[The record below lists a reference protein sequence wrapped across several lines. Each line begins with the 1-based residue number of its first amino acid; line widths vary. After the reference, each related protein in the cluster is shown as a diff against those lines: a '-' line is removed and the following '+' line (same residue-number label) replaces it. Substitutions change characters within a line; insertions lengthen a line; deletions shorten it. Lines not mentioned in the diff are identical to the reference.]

1 MKQERSC
8 RAANEVGRARAVA
21 EERVAERARRAPHL
35 LFCQL
40 RRSVFHFWL
49 LNFECGAAFPP
60 LFRLLKTN
68 EGGEGKIEG
77 AAFSSQLSF

>member
-1 MKQERSC
+1 M
-8 RAANEVGRARAVA
+8 AEVLSWVALARAQG
-21 EERVAERARRAPHL
+21 RPLGERARRAPHL

-60 LFRLLKTN
+60 FFRLLKTN